1 MEKVSEK
8 FELEGQWKVLD
19 SRVEDDDMTWSD
31 GFDFGCAEPGVLSF
45 LLLAEESANPDYQ
58 SGQYYKYDME
68 ATDYSCKYDKD
79 GNFEMIE
86 CERDGLI
93 MEFKV
98 EEIIDRDNIKV
109 SVDDGEGGRI
119 INVLQRIPTQ
129 PVLAMPEEEYEEED
143 E

>member
-1 MEKVSEK
+1 
-8 FELEGQWKVLD
+8 
-19 SRVEDDDMTWSD
+19 
-31 GFDFGCAEPGVLSF
+31 
-45 LLLAEESANPDYQ
+45 
-58 SGQYYKYDME
+58 ME

-79 GNFEMIE
+79 GNFEMIV

-109 SVDDGEGGRI
+109 SLDDGEGGRI
-119 INVLQRIPTQ
+119 KNVLQRIPTQ